1 MNKVSKFFQ
10 DFSAKGVKIVSSKK
24 LQSMYDDVK
33 TTLGN
38 LTEDIFEYIKTHKK
52 LLLLLAGVYLLIKL
66 FKDEDDE

>member
-10 DFSAKGVKIVSSKK
+10 EISDKGGEIVSSKK
-24 LQSMYDDVK
+24 LESMYGDVK

-38 LTEDIFEYIKTHKK
+38 LTEDIFEYVKTHKK